1 MRSRLVRRLGLSGS
15 LLPADTTFTA
25 AEGSTRAITARDEM
39 PIFALTLHAR
49 MWWPAPTAMLSPT
62 TAQNGIGAAALAD
75 VGRVSSSK
83 MRPLRCYWI
92 RVIVHSFCSCDFG
105 EFQSRP
111 SHAAMSERH

>member
-62 TAQNGIGAAALAD
+62 TAQAGSGAAALAEFGGG
-75 VGRVSSSK
+75 GRRK
-83 MRPLRCYWI
+83 IEPLRCDGI
-92 RVIVHSFCSCDFG
+92 RVIVHSFCS
-105 EFQSRP
+105 
-111 SHAAMSERH
+111 